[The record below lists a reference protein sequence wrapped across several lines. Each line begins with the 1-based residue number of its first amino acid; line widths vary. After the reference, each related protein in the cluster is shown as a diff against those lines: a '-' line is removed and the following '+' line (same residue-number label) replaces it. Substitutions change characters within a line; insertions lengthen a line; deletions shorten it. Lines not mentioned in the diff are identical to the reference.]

1 MAKHATL
8 SRVWLCGS
16 CLVGLSACGSQFTD
30 PIREQAAA
38 AECETRVVAQLDGT
52 TFASVP
58 RVIQD
63 DFSIELWLK
72 ADSSPSGDFFADS
85 SALVFSDVETVQVD
99 DFAAGILNGKFL
111 FSVGAPDTAATS
123 VSDVATGAWTHVAA
137 TRSAET
143 GIVLVYVNG
152 VLEAAQVGNTNPLD
166 DAPTLDLGGRSGRNF
181 FSGVFSELRIWNDVR
196 SQSEL
201 TANLRAPLTGGEQGL
216 VGYYPF
222 DDGAGATARDSS
234 PTHADAVFD
243 APLEWPTTASPFCQ
257 P

>member
-1 MAKHATL
+1 MARLGAL
-8 SRVWLCGS
+8 SRFWLGGG
-16 CLVGLSACGSQFTD
+16 CLAGLCACGSQFAD

-52 TFASVP
+52 LFASVP

-63 DFSIELWLK
+63 DFSIELWLE

-99 DFAAGILNGKFL
+99 DFAAGILNGKFS

-123 VSDVATGAWTHVAA
+123 VSDVTTGAWTHVAA

-166 DAPTLDLGGRSGRNF
+166 DAPTIDIGGREGRNF
-181 FSGVFSELRIWNDVR
+181 FSGLLSELRIWNDVR
-196 SQSEL
+196 SQREL
-201 TANLRAPLTGGEQGL
+201 TENMRATLTGSEQGL
-216 VGYYPF
+216 VGYYRF

-234 PTHADAVFD
+234 STHADAVFD
-243 APLEWPTTASPFCQ
+243 STLEWPITASPFCQ